1 MNPSCSLPPLV
12 DIYRAGRRGISW
24 GPSVHGEGWEYFS
37 WPLLGGGGVPSGS
50 HSPGPV
56 AGLDLV
62 RYLARS
68 PGPFGGSSSGP
79 SGPISWS
86 FTGPTFFVLFG
97 PFEDS
102 IFLVLRGSTFVVPR
116 GLIFLVLSGARFLG
130 PTGARLSWPIQGL
143 DFFFHPPRVDFLV
156 HRGFDSLLVL

>member
-12 DIYRAGRRGISW
+12 DIYRAGRRGSSW

-37 WPLLGGGGVPSGS
+37 WPLLGGGGYPRGHILLVPLRGSIWSVIWLDLLVPSG
-50 HSPGPV
+50 
-56 AGLDLV
+56 
-62 RYLARS
+62 ARARV
-68 PGPFGGSSSGP
+68 PRAPFRGP
-79 SGPISWS
+79 SRAQL
-86 FTGPTFFVLFG
+86 FFVLFG

-130 PTGARLSWPIQGL
+130 PSGARFLAPRGGSIPFWSFEGPI
-143 DFFFHPPRVDFLV
+143 FLGQF
-156 HRGFDSLLVL
+156 RG